1 MAKSKKAK
9 APAALYVCQSREET
23 QGAIRELGDVQRE
36 LIRIETEINDAIAK
50 ITDEKKS
57 EIDALNTRINTLTS
71 GIQLW
76 CEAHRADLTGHGG
89 KTANLVT
96 GEVSWRQRPPSVS
109 IRQQDKVIET
119 LKALHLARFLR
130 EKTEVNKE
138 AILAEP
144 AAVAGVAGITVVTG
158 VEDFSVTPF
167 EIEVTP

>member
-1 MAKSKKAK
+1 MAKAKKT
-9 APAALYVCQSREET
+9 AAVYVCQSREET
-23 QGAIRELGDVQRE
+23 QDAIKELGDAQRE
-36 LIRIETEINDAIAK
+36 LVRLQTIINDQIAE
-50 ITDEKKS
+50 ITAEHKGT
-57 EIDALNTRINTLTS
+57 IDALQTRVDTLTS

-76 CEAHRADLTGHGG
+76 CEANRAQLTSHGV

-109 IRQQDKVIET
+109 VRAADKVIAT

-144 AAVAGVAGITVVTG
+144 TAVSGIAGITVVTG
-158 VEDFSVTPF
+158 VEDFAVTPF
-167 EIEVTP
+167 EVEVA